1 MFMQLSGHG
10 PAINGL
16 RDYVDNVSV
25 AARRLV
31 DAIAGY
37 KSGELRATAAPIKK
51 QVLQPAI
58 AKVPC
63 LSDEMRL
70 YRLTRGTDSVSPA
83 IAAELNA
90 IAARNRLN

>member
-16 RDYVDNVSV
+16 RDYLYNVST

-37 KSGELRATAAPIKK
+37 KPGEPQAAAAPIDK
-51 QVLQPAI
+51 QILQPAV
-58 AKVPC
+58 AKPPC
-63 LSDEMRL
+63 LSDEKRL
-70 YRLTRGTDSVSPA
+70 YRMARGTDSVSPA